1 MHYYQYFAWE
11 SLLETILTLILAR
24 LISLKQK
31 LSTDNVMNSWR
42 LDIGQFRDSRFCK
55 GGGIDKYTHKLI
67 YLAYKFVMT
76 TQHCS

>member
-31 LSTDNVMNSWR
+31 LSTDNVMNS
-42 LDIGQFRDSRFCK
+42 
-55 GGGIDKYTHKLI
+55 
-67 YLAYKFVMT
+67 
-76 TQHCS
+76 